1 MARPLQQWKVLP
13 HGKPTYI
20 GKNLLTVTGDVHM
33 PLMDLSRRMTVVRLH
48 DGRLAIYSAIALDED
63 EMVALEAWGTP
74 AFLIVPGDRHRL
86 DAKIWKDRY
95 PAMQVVAPQGARVK
109 VEELLKVDTISPD
122 FKDPEL
128 EFMVVP
134 GTRGHEAALMA
145 RSGEGCTLILND
157 LVGNIRDSKGFGGWV
172 LRVAG
177 FAGDKPNIPFVVKM
191 AMVDDTQALRL
202 QLIEWA
208 AMPSLTRIIVSHGDI
223 IEDNPRKALRN
234 LAESLD

>member
-1 MARPLQQWKVLP
+1 MATPLQQWKVLP

-33 PLMDLSRRMTVVRLH
+33 PLMDLSRRMTAVRLQ
-48 DGRLAIYSAIALDED
+48 DGRLVIYSAIALDED

-74 AFLIVPGDRHRL
+74 TFLIVPGDRHRL

-95 PAMQVVAPQGARVK
+95 PAMQVVAPQGACVK
-109 VEELLKVDTISPD
+109 VEELLKVDTTSPD

-128 EFMVVP
+128 EFMAVP

-157 LVGNIRDSKGFGGWV
+157 LVGNIRDSKGFGGWA

-191 AMVDDTQALRL
+191 TMVDDTQALRL

-223 IEDNPRKALRN
+223 IEDNPRKVLRN